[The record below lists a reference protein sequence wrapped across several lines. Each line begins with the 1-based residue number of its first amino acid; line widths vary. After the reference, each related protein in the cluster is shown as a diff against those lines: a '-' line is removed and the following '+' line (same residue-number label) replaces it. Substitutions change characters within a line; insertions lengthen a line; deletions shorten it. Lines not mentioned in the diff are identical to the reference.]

1 MADALEG
8 MAYSKATWLSDFGH
22 GKRKRPDHELE
33 TQRRL
38 LDVLRQAASDYRK
51 ASDREARTA

>member
-1 MADALEG
+1 MADAIEG
-8 MAYSKATWLSDFGH
+8 MAYSKAAWISDFGH

-51 ASDREARTA
+51 AAERAEG